1 MRLNLQKRAYTLLL
15 FANLVVAPS
24 FFLSAQIR
32 ISELQPVPAA
42 GEPEWVE
49 LLNTGGASVDVGRWQ
64 LCDLRQCTRLPNA
77 FVRAGG
83 YVVVTR
89 DTSALRETRWIP
101 PTTLLL
107 EASVPSL
114 NNSTE
119 TVFLRH
125 ADSTLVDSVAFDM
138 KRHVKGRSIEVAGT
152 LFGTT
157 LTLSNQLRSCNAADS
172 ATCGLMNS
180 AVELEYDIMV
190 TGFGVSNSEVE
201 FEFLNVGRR
210 AVSSLGIR
218 LTVDYALSERNVLRI
233 GTLNAKDIR
242 REISSSSHSMG
253 PGDKHVWRLHVDELR
268 RVRHDSCKWLDCN
281 VLVWIST
288 NDDRRSNDS
297 LQLLLWLPPPNGSV
311 SFTEIMFD
319 PWSGTSDYVEIYNG
333 WSDTIFATGW
343 KVEDAEN
350 VPGIIQPVTKFNS
363 PTLRKTDAVA
373 PGEYLLVAM
382 DTTVKASLQS
392 KPSVNW
398 NATSDYVALR
408 TPSGFLVDEFSYD
421 YKWHSNA
428 LPSGRGIS
436 LEKLSPLLVSNSK
449 QSWTSSG
456 ALEGGSPGAPNSVA
470 IDLPTSTILEATPS
484 PFSSE
489 RGHARHPTIIR
500 FEQPFRHAT
509 ASLSVFTPEGV
520 LVKRLLNSSFVG
532 AEGAVAW
539 DGTNEFNNR
548 VERGP
553 YVVVLESVDAAS
565 SKTFHN
571 VCVVVVGE

>member
-1 MRLNLQKRAYTLLL
+1 
-15 FANLVVAPS
+15 
-24 FFLSAQIR
+24 
-32 ISELQPVPAA
+32 
-42 GEPEWVE
+42 
-49 LLNTGGASVDVGRWQ
+49 
-64 LCDLRQCTRLPNA
+64 
-77 FVRAGG
+77 
-83 YVVVTR
+83 VVVTR

-119 TVFLRH
+119 TVFLRR
-125 ADSTLVDSVAFDM
+125 ADSSLVDSVAYDM

-157 LTLSNQLRSCNAADS
+157 LTLGNQLRSCNAADS
-172 ATCGLMNS
+172 ATCGFMNS

-190 TGFGVSNSEVE
+190 TGFVVSTSEVE

-210 AVSSLGIR
+210 AVSALGIR
-218 LTVDYALSERNVLRI
+218 LILDYAVSEGNAQKI
-233 GTLNAKDIR
+233 GTLKTHEVR
-242 REISSSSHSMG
+242 REIVSTSQSMG
-253 PGDKHVWRLHVDELR
+253 PGDKSVWRLHVEELR
-268 RVRHDSCKWLDCN
+268 SSRHDSCRWLDCN
-281 VLVWIST
+281 VLVSIST

-297 LQLLLWLPPPNGSV
+297 ITLLLWLPPPNGSV

-319 PWSGTSDYVEIYNG
+319 PWSGTSDYVEVYNG
-333 WSDTIFATGW
+333 WTDTIHLSGW
-343 KVEDAEN
+343 KVEDAGH
-350 VPGIIQPVTKFNS
+350 VPGTVQPVTKIATARQRVN
-363 PTLRKTDAVA
+363 DAV
-373 PGEYLLVAM
+373 PPHTYVVVAM
-382 DTTVKASLQS
+382 DTTVAQSLIS

-398 NATSDYVALR
+398 NAMSDYVALR
-408 TPSGFLVDEFSYD
+408 TPSGFLVDEFSFD
-421 YKWHSNA
+421 HKWHSSA

-456 ALEGGSPGAPNSVA
+456 ALSGGTPGAANSVG
-470 IDLPTSTILEATPS
+470 IELPISSKMRATPS

-489 RGHARHPTIIR
+489 RGNSRHPTLIR

-509 ASLSVFTPEGV
+509 VSLSVYNTDGL
-520 LVKRLLNSSFVG
+520 LVKRLLNSTFVG

-539 DGTNEFNNR
+539 DGTNEYNNR
-548 VERGP
+548 VETGP
-553 YVVVLESVDAAS
+553 YVVALESVDASS